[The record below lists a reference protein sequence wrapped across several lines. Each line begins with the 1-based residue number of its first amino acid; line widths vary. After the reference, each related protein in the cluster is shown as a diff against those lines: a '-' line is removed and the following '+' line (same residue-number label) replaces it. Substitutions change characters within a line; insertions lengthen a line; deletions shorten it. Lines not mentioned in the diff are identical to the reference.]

1 MSSPGNYIGTSSG
14 RKIHSVLGITSLP
27 NTLSKLVVDAIMSE
41 LRNTLF
47 SQNVFVLCVC
57 WGRMM
62 KAENDGGVVS
72 VKVGGKQDDRL
83 VSALTAFPY
92 LLREM
97 TRGQAV
103 ELNVGEGKLCSKV
116 PQAKLLTSFAAAL
129 LSVEE
134 AEERTTDDTHTD
146 KSKAL

>member
-1 MSSPGNYIGTSSG
+1 MSSPGHYIGTSSG
-14 RKIHSVLGITSLP
+14 RKIHSVLGRTSLP
-27 NTLSKLVVDAIMSE
+27 TTLSKLVVDAIMPE
-41 LRNTLF
+41 LHNTLF

-62 KAENDGGVVS
+62 MAENDGGVVS

-83 VSALTAFPY
+83 VSVLTAFPY

-97 TRGQAV
+97 TRRGQAV

-116 PQAKLLTSFAAAL
+116 PQAKLLTSFAAVL

-134 AEERTTDDTHTD
+134 AEERTTDDTHR
-146 KSKAL
+146 

>member
-1 MSSPGNYIGTSSG
+1 
-14 RKIHSVLGITSLP
+14 
-27 NTLSKLVVDAIMSE
+27 
-41 LRNTLF
+41 
-47 SQNVFVLCVC
+47 
-57 WGRMM
+57 M

-97 TRGQAV
+97 TRRGQAA
-103 ELNVGEGKLCSKV
+103 ELNVGEGELRSKV
-116 PQAKLLTSFAAAL
+116 PQAKQLTSFAAVL

-134 AEERTTDDTHTD
+134 AEERTDDTHR
-146 KSKAL
+146 